1 MAAQRYRT
9 YLRQRYRV
17 MWGYT
22 GLMCLVSGLLILS
35 PLVLLPFFPREGV
48 LAGSFLWPGL
58 LLSAGGLVLWRALT
72 PPHTVSLT
80 WQEGAV
86 IVVLSWVLSTVV
98 GAIPFILAIDLNFTQ
113 AIFEAT
119 SGWTTTGLSVVDVAH
134 APQLILFYRSVLQLA
149 GGAGF
154 AIIMLS
160 ALSGPAGAGLS
171 AAEGRSDLL
180 LPHVRQSAQ
189 LVLSMYSGYVAAG
202 TAALWLAGMNW
213 FDALNHAFAALS
225 TGGFSTHPESIGYWD
240 SPLLEGVVIVLMIL
254 GSLNFVTGYAL
265 FRGKLRATARNGEV
279 KQEVFLTLLF
289 TLVILFGVTVQL
301 YPDLQKEV
309 RVAIF
314 ETVTNLTTTGFATV
328 DYRPWNGLGW
338 LSLVLLMLIGGGS
351 GSTAGGI
358 KQYRIYALY
367 RGLVWEVRRMFL
379 PANTL
384 TEPDVWQGENRQF
397 LSSQNLSQVSLYIF
411 LHMTFFFIGS
421 GILAA
426 HGYSLKES
434 LFEFASALSTVG
446 TSVGVTA
453 PDAAPGVLWTEIA
466 GMFLGRLEFY
476 TVVVG
481 TLKLA
486 ADGWAMLRP
495 E

>member
-1 MAAQRYRT
+1 MTTRYRM

-35 PLVLLPFFPREGV
+35 PLLLLPFFPGERA
-48 LAGSFLWPGL
+48 LAGGFVWPGL
-58 LLSAGGLVLWRALT
+58 LLSAGGLVLWRTLT

-80 WQEGAV
+80 WQEGSV
-86 IVVLSWVLSTVV
+86 IVVLSWVLSTLV
-98 GAIPFILAIDLNFTQ
+98 GAIPFIFAIDLNFTQ

-189 LVLSMYSGYVAAG
+189 LVLSMYTGYVAVG

-265 FRGKLRATARNGEV
+265 FRGKFRATARNGEV
-279 KQEVFLTLLF
+279 KQQTFLTLFF
-289 TLVILFGVTVQL
+289 TAVLLFGVTMQL
-301 YPDLQKEV
+301 YPDLQKEA

-338 LSLVLLMLIGGGS
+338 LSLILLMLIGGGS

-379 PANTL
+379 PPNTL

-411 LHMTFFFIGS
+411 LHITFFFFGS

-426 HGYSLKES
+426 HGYTLKES

-453 PDAAPGVLWTEIA
+453 PDAAPGVLWTEIV

-481 TLKLA
+481 ALKLA
-486 ADGWAMLRP
+486 SDGRAMLKK
-495 E
+495 